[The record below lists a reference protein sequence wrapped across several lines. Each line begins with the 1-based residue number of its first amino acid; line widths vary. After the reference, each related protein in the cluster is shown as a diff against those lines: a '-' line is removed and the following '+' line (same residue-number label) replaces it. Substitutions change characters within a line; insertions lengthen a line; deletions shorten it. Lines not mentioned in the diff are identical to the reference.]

1 MDGIRSE
8 MKKCRDIDSQALFD
22 RACELSKRYRSKD
35 AQGNARPPIV
45 EGLALAAEAT
55 RRELGIEPYDVQL
68 QAAWTMTQGT
78 VAEMQTGE
86 GKTLAVALA
95 ACALGLQGHGVHVS
109 TSNAYLAERD
119 ARSAIPL
126 FKALGMRVGLIDNQ
140 LPAEAKRE
148 AYQAE
153 VSYGPG
159 YEFGFDYLRD
169 QLNHLQYH
177 GRGNVGDK
185 VLRQLRGTA
194 ASPTLQRALAFAII
208 DELDCVLIDE
218 AGLPLILSDAQPA
231 DAVEVAR
238 LNQAAIIAESL
249 ISEIDF
255 HCDSKLAAIKFTD
268 IGMQKLADKKCA
280 PRETAGM
287 QRPWPDYLRQAI
299 HAQHL
304 LIRDVNYVVQDGRVL
319 LVDLITGR
327 VFPER
332 RWQEGLHQAVEI
344 KERVTVSAP
353 SVTRAQVTRQ
363 RFYRRYGQLS
373 GTTGTAV
380 EAARELAE
388 VYGLSVETIPLR
400 TPSRRD
406 LWATRYFA
414 TADDRDRAIVHETA
428 QVVAAERPVLIGCP
442 TIDRSRRIASLLSDA
457 QLPHQVLNGVQDANE
472 AAVIAQ
478 AGRRGAI
485 TVATN
490 LAGRGTDIRIDPTVA
505 RCGGLHVIAV
515 EHHASRRVDR
525 QLLGRAGRQGEPGSG
540 RVFVSADDKLL
551 QGHSRIA
558 DQLRQKV
565 DGCGERSG
573 DWSKQL
579 LALQQRAEESSRDQR
594 REMLRH
600 DQWLEEL
607 LSRLE

>member
-1 MDGIRSE
+1 MDGIRNE
-8 MKKCRDIDSQALFD
+8 MEKCCIASSQELLD
-22 RACELSKRYRSKD
+22 RACEVRQRHQSRDGKD
-35 AQGNARPPIV
+35 NSLPLII

-68 QAAWTMTQGT
+68 LAAWTMTQGA

-95 ACALGLQGHGVHVS
+95 ACALGMRGHGVHVS

-119 ARSAIPL
+119 AGSAAPL
-126 FKALGMRVGLIDNQ
+126 FKALGMRVGLIESQ
-140 LPAEAKRE
+140 LPTEAKRE
-148 AYQAE
+148 SYQAD
-153 VSYGPG
+153 VTYGPG

-169 QLNHLQYH
+169 QLNHLQGDY
-177 GRGNVGDK
+177 RGNVGDK
-185 VLRQLRGTA
+185 VLRQLRGV
-194 ASPTLQRALAFAII
+194 ASTPALQRALAFAII

-218 AGLPLILSDAQPA
+218 ASLPLILSDRQPA
-231 DAVEVAR
+231 DAVEVVR
-238 LNQAAIIAESL
+238 LNQAAAIAASL
-249 ISEIDF
+249 LPEIDF
-255 HCDSKLAAIKFTD
+255 QCEPIRASIKFTN
-268 IGMQKLADKKCA
+268 IGLQKLAHDDCV
-280 PRETAGM
+280 PRDTAGM
-287 QRPWPDYLRQAI
+287 LRPWPDYVRQAI
-299 HAQHL
+299 HAQHML
-304 LIRDVNYVVQDGRVL
+304 VRDVNYVVQDGRVL
-319 LVDLITGR
+319 LVDQITGR

-380 EAARELAE
+380 EAAGELAE
-388 VYGLSVETIPLR
+388 MFGLGVETIPLR

-414 TADDRDRAIVHETA
+414 NAAGRDRAIVHETA
-428 QVVAAERPVLIGCP
+428 QVVEAGRPVLIGCP
-442 TIDRSRRIASLLSDA
+442 TIDRSRKIAALLEDTR
-457 QLPHQVLNGVQDANE
+457 LPHQVLNGVQDANE

-505 RCGGLHVIAV
+505 HCGGLHVIAV

-551 QGHSRIA
+551 QDHPRIA
-558 DQLRQKV
+558 EQWRRQL
-565 DGCGERSG
+565 DDFGERSG

-579 LALQQRAEESSRDQR
+579 LALQQQAEKFSRNQR